1 MGALT
6 GVLRDR
12 LCRYLLVFSC
22 FSVTLTALADAPP
35 GGPAEP
41 LPVLSLSVLQFGTAH
56 WELDHLQRQQLDL
69 AHGFTLEVRQVA
81 NLAASHLAVSSGDV
95 NGAVADLLWVQSR
108 YDSGA
113 PFLYLPFSS
122 AIGDI
127 VVPENSP
134 IQALPDLLGKRI
146 GVAGGPDAKGWI
158 LLQKVAQQ
166 QGIELAGNVDV
177 QYAAPP
183 LLSQAL
189 RRGQV
194 DALIT
199 YWHFAARLKG
209 EGGVRTAF
217 SMDDLLSALELNP
230 DLPVLG
236 YVFPESWAD
245 RNPTLLSRFDRA
257 LRQAKAEL
265 AANPAHWAALRPLM
279 RAEDDG
285 VFQALREGFVAGIP
299 EPLDPSRISDL
310 QRLLRLSAGTQN
322 HRPLPDSLFF
332 RPTP

>member
-1 MGALT
+1 MLVLT
-6 GVLRDR
+6 CLSGTFL
-12 LCRYLLVFSC
+12 
-22 FSVTLTALADAPP
+22 ALADSPSGEA
-35 GGPAEP
+35 AAP
-41 LPVLSLSVLQFGTAH
+41 LPTLSISVLQFGTAH
-56 WELDHLQRQQLDL
+56 WELDHLQRQQLDR
-69 AHGFTLEVRQVA
+69 AHGFVLEVRQVA
-81 NLAASHLAVSSGDV
+81 NLPASHLAVSSGDV

-108 YDSGA
+108 YAAGA
-113 PFLYLPFSS
+113 PFLYMPFSS

-127 VVPENSP
+127 VVPEDSP
-134 IQALPDLLGKRI
+134 IRELPDLVGKRI

-166 QGIELAGNVDV
+166 QGTELADTMDV

-217 SMDDLLSALELNP
+217 SMDDLLRALDLNP

-236 YVFPESWAD
+236 YVFPKPWAD
-245 RNPTLLSRFDRA
+245 HNLTLLNRFDRA
-257 LRQAKAEL
+257 VRQAKAEL
-265 AANPAHWAALRPLM
+265 ADNPAHWEALRPLM
-279 RAEDDG
+279 RADDDG
-285 VFQALREGFVAGIP
+285 VFQALRTGFVAGIP
-299 EPLDPSRISDL
+299 KPLDPSRIDDL
-310 QRLLRLSAGTQN
+310 QRLLRLAGTKN
-322 HRPLPDSLFF
+322 DTPLPDTLFF

>member
-1 MGALT
+1 ML
-6 GVLRDR
+6 VLG
-12 LCRYLLVFSC
+12 CISIAPVAS
-22 FSVTLTALADAPP
+22 ADTRSD
-35 GGPAEP
+35 GKAEP
-41 LPVLSLSVLQFGTAH
+41 LPVLTLSVLQFGTAH

-69 AHGFTLEVRQVA
+69 AHGFSLEVRQVA

-95 NGAVADLLWVQSR
+95 DGAVADLLWVQSR
-108 YDSGA
+108 YDAGA
-113 PFLYLPFSS
+113 PFLYMPFSS

-127 VVPENSP
+127 VVPEDSP
-134 IQALPDLLGKRI
+134 IHELPDLLGKRI

-166 QGIELAGNVDV
+166 QGVELADNVDV

-183 LLSQAL
+183 LLNQAL

-217 SMDDLLSALELNP
+217 SMDDLLNSLELNP

-236 YVFPESWAD
+236 YVFPTSWAD
-245 RNPTLLSRFDRA
+245 QNPALLDRFDRA
-257 LRQAKAEL
+257 LRQAKTEL
-265 AANPAHWAALRPLM
+265 ATDPAYWEDLRPLM

-285 VFQALREGFVAGIP
+285 VFEALREGFIAGIP
-299 EPLDPSRISDL
+299 DPLDTGRINDL
-310 QRLLRLSAGTQN
+310 QRLLRLAGTQN
-322 HRPLPDSLFF
+322 DTPLPDSLFF

>member
-1 MGALT
+1 M
-6 GVLRDR
+6 
-12 LCRYLLVFSC
+12 CRYFLVLGC
-22 FSVTLTALADAPP
+22 FSATLTALADTQPRGASD
-35 GGPAEP
+35 P

-56 WELDHLQRQQLDL
+56 WELDHLQRQRLDR
-69 AHGFTLEVRQVA
+69 AHGFILEVRQVA

-108 YDSGA
+108 YDSGV
-113 PFLYLPFSS
+113 PYLYMPFSS

-127 VVPENSP
+127 VVPEDSP
-134 IQALPDLLGKRI
+134 IQELQDLLGKRI
-146 GVAGGPDAKGWI
+146 GVAGGPDAKGWV

-166 QGIELAGNVDV
+166 QGIELADNVDV

-217 SMDDLLSALELNP
+217 PLDDLLNSLELNP
-230 DLPVLG
+230 DLPILG
-236 YVFPESWAD
+236 YIFSKPWAD
-245 RNPTLLSRFDRA
+245 RNPALLSRFDRA

-265 AANPAHWAALRPLM
+265 ADNPAHWEALRPLM
-279 RAEDDG
+279 RAEDDR

-299 EPLDPSRISDL
+299 KPLDESRINDL
-310 QRLLRLSAGTQN
+310 QRLLRLAGAQN
-322 HRPLPDSLFF
+322 DTPLPDTLFF